1 MAQTVT
7 KDQVL
12 EFLRSLPVE
21 FVPEGKRVCIGNSA
35 LASSSIADCDLGELM
50 EHLYEL
56 EKQGLISLAKRYPIP
71 FDGHTGLITNFIY
84 IHDDLF
90 PID

>member
-7 KDQVL
+7 KDQVI

-21 FVPEGKRVCIGNSA
+21 SVPEGKRVCIGNST
-35 LASSSIADCDLGELM
+35 LASSPIADCDLGELM

-56 EKQGLISLAKRYPIP
+56 EKQGLISLAQHYPLP
-71 FDGHTGLITNFIY
+71 FDEHAGLITNFIY
-84 IHDDLF
+84 IHDDLS